1 MEALIQ
7 QSAQT
12 GALKSH
18 QWLITQGVCGE
29 NRLRTEARGTLIF
42 KRLARK
48 RTVKETKKYQ
58 KTHILEVCGITEHKE
73 EFISKTSVI
82 KSLHILGTKI
92 FLLEFITGRLLLE
105 QTVSMDHGRKKIM
118 LWLS

>member
-1 MEALIQ
+1 M
-7 QSAQT
+7 
-12 GALKSH
+12 
-18 QWLITQGVCGE
+18 CGE

-105 QTVSMDHGRKKIM
+105 QTVSMDHGRKKNHVVVKLM
-118 LWLS
+118 SKRKVNRE